1 MNPIELAIKIKQLED
16 YKVVIGFYCID
27 PTDEETEEVKTK
39 FSRFIESYYPSLPK
53 ETLNEC
59 VEILYE
65 SWMDDN
71 EKIFHEL
78 IMN

>member
-1 MNPIELAIKIKQLED
+1 MNPIELAIKIKQLEE

-27 PTDEETEEVKTK
+27 PTEEEIEEVKTK
-39 FSRFIESYYPSLPK
+39 FSRFIESHYPSLPK